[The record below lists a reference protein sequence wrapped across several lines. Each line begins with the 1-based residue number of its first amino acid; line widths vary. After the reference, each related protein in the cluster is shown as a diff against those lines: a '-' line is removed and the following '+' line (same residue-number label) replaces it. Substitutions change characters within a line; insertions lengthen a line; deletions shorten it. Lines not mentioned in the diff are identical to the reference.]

1 VDATL
6 AAIYR
11 YPVKGLSPE
20 PMAEVALSPGECLP
34 QDRRFAVALGTA
46 RFDPERPEWLPKT
59 AFVMLMRDE
68 RLARLSTHFDAA
80 TGLFSI
86 EADGRLVLTEA
97 IAAPEGG
104 RRVAAFLENFLEG
117 AVSGP
122 LHVVMA
128 PGHSFADARRKPNAT
143 TGQYVS
149 LINLASIRALE
160 AAVGEPVDPLRFRA
174 NLYCDGPPAWRELDW
189 LGSEIGIG
197 AVRVRPVAAITR
209 CAATEVNPR
218 TAERDLAVVAALE
231 SHFGHNLMGIYTEV
245 VKGGDIAIGDPI
257 IG

>member
-1 VDATL
+1 
-6 AAIYR
+6 
-11 YPVKGLSPE
+11 
-20 PMAEVALSPGECLP
+20 MAGVTLSPGECLP
-34 QDRRFAVALGTA
+34 QDRRFAVALGTT

-68 RLARLSTHFDAA
+68 RLARLSTRFDAA

-86 EADGRLVLTEA
+86 EANGRPVLTEA

-128 PGHSFADARRKPNAT
+128 PGHTFADARRKPNAT

-149 LINLASIRALE
+149 LITL
-160 AAVGEPVDPLRFRA
+160 P
-174 NLYCDGPPAWRELDW
+174 
-189 LGSEIGIG
+189 
-197 AVRVRPVAAITR
+197 
-209 CAATEVNPR
+209 
-218 TAERDLAVVAALE
+218 
-231 SHFGHNLMGIYTEV
+231 
-245 VKGGDIAIGDPI
+245 
-257 IG
+257 